1 MSILRYGNS
10 SDWSALPSALLADD
24 TTLVLR
30 SGTVYYATGAQILN
44 GAQGNKVTALS
55 SSSGVVNIDLS
66 LGNYFT
72 LTLTE
77 NVTSFTFSNKPGAGF
92 GGTVM
97 VFITQASG
105 PYTVTLS
112 QFMWAGGTAGVV
124 STGNGDVDLLAL
136 SSPDNWTNAVAT
148 LGNAVATP

>member
-1 MSILRYGNS
+1 MSILRFAHAD
-10 SDWSALPSALLADD
+10 DWPALPSALLADD

-30 SGTVYYATGAQILN
+30 SGTVYYATGSQLIN

-55 SSSGVVNIDLS
+55 SSSGVVDIDLS

-72 LTLTE
+72 LTLAE
-77 NVTSFTFSNKPGAGF
+77 NVTSFTFSNKPGSGF

-97 VFITQASG
+97 VFITQAG
-105 PYTVTLS
+105 TAYTVDFD
-112 QFMWAGGTAGVV
+112 QFMWVGGTVGVM
-124 STGNGDVDLLAL
+124 STGSGDVDVLAL
-136 SSPDNWTNAVAT
+136 TSADNWTNAVAT